1 MAKKYTEIEPPA
13 DLFNKIMRRLNKEEQ
28 LLILK
33 RRVFGFSVG
42 VLIAMGLSV
51 YSFHLMQ
58 NILAVSGFKAYF
70 SLIFSDTLIV
80 LNYWQS
86 FLTSL
91 LESFPAMETAVF
103 LAAIAIGSEL
113 FKKLLKEIKNIK
125 NLKINYGLK

>member
-1 MAKKYTEIEPPA
+1 MAKKHTEIEPPA

-42 VLIAMGLSV
+42 VLAAMGLSV

-103 LAAIAIGSEL
+103 LAAIVIGSEL

>member
-1 MAKKYTEIEPPA
+1 MTKKYTEIEPPA

-103 LAAIAIGSEL
+103 LAAIVIGSEL